1 MAKKAKTKYTSIGGQ
16 ALIEGIMMKGPSR
29 TALSCRLPDGSIKT
43 EKHNSNSLRNKN
55 KFFRIPIIR
64 GIVGFIDSLS
74 EGYKTLAV
82 SAKNAGIDLEDE
94 ELSPFEKKLMN
105 FFGDKIYTVITTIAA
120 VLGVILAVVLFM
132 YVPILLFNGLQWLVN
147 FIAGQPVHIENFR
160 ALFEGIVKIIIFVT
174 YVAIVSKMKEIERVF
189 QYHGAEHK
197 TIFCYEAKLPLT
209 VENVKK
215 QSRFHPRCG
224 TSFLIVMLLVSILVY
239 FLLSFFFKALTEN
252 SWLWLCIKLLMM
264 PIIMGLG
271 YEFIR
276 YAGKHDNFIT
286 RVLSA
291 PGLWM
296 QRLTTKEPDAKQIE
310 VAIAA
315 LNAVD
320 PLQPD
325 PFTESNFFITGAPEK
340 QPEQAEAQAE
350 DTVVAE
356 GEAQADAVV
365 EDTAVAENDMPSAE
379 DEAAPDNNAAVQAA
393 QQDNN
398 NSDAD

>member
-1 MAKKAKTKYTSIGGQ
+1 MKKKPKTKYTSIGGQ

-29 TALSCRLPDGSIKT
+29 TAMSCRLPDGSIKT
-43 EKHNSNSLRNKN
+43 EKHVSKTFRDKN
-55 KFFRIPIIR
+55 KFFRLPLVR

-82 SAKNAGIDLEDE
+82 SAKNAGMDLEDE
-94 ELSPFEKKLMN
+94 ELSPFEQKLMN
-105 FFGDKIYTVITTIAA
+105 FFGDKLYTVITTIAA
-120 VLGVILAVVLFM
+120 VLGVALAVVLFM

-147 FIAGQPVHIENFR
+147 FIADQPVDIGNFR
-160 ALFEGIVKIIIFVT
+160 ALFEGVVKIVIFVV
-174 YVAIVSKMKEIERVF
+174 YVALVSRMKEIKRVF
-189 QYHGAEHK
+189 EYHGAEHK

-224 TSFLIVMLLVSILVY
+224 TSFLIVMLLVSIIVY
-239 FLLSFFFKALTEN
+239 FLLSFFFKGLTEN
-252 SWLWLCIKLLMM
+252 SWLWLCIKLLML

-296 QRLTTKEPDAKQIE
+296 QRLTTKEPHDDQIE

-340 QPEQAEAQAE
+340 EPEQSDIEAETETGATDNEAE
-350 DTVVAE
+350 P
-356 GEAQADAVV
+356 AVNDNAPV
-365 EDTAVAENDMPSAE
+365 EDINQD
-379 DEAAPDNNAAVQAA
+379 NAA
-393 QQDNN
+393 N
-398 NSDAD
+398 ADIDKDKQ

>member
-43 EKHNSNSLRNKN
+43 EKHNSKSLRDKSA
-55 KFFRIPIIR
+55 FFRIPLIR
-64 GIVGFIDSLS
+64 GIVGFIDSLAD
-74 EGYKTLAV
+74 GYKTLAV
-82 SAKNAGIDLEDE
+82 SAKNAGMDLEDE
-94 ELSPFEKKLMN
+94 ELSPFEQKLMN
-105 FFGDKIYTVITTIAA
+105 FFGDKIYAVITTVAA
-120 VLGVILAVVLFM
+120 VLGVALAVLLFM
-132 YVPILLFNGLQWLVN
+132 YLPILLFNGLQWLIN
-147 FIAGQPVHIENFR
+147 FIADQPIDISNFR
-160 ALFEGIVKIIIFVT
+160 ALFEGVVKIVIFVT
-174 YVAIVSKMKEIERVF
+174 YVALVSKMKEIKRVF

-224 TSFLIVMLLVSILVY
+224 TSFLIVMLLVSIIVY
-239 FLLSFFFKALTEN
+239 FLLSYFFKGLTEN

-264 PIIMGLG
+264 PVIMGLG

-296 QRLTTKEPDAKQIE
+296 QRLTTKEPDADQIE

-325 PFTESNFFITGAPEK
+325 PFTESDCFITGAPEK
-340 QPEQAEAQAE
+340 QPEQDEEQAE
-350 DTVVAE
+350 SEAE
-356 GEAQADAVV
+356 TEASNAD
-365 EDTAVAENDMPSAE
+365 ENTAENVEQES
-379 DEAAPDNNAAVQAA
+379 NVT
-393 QQDNN
+393 
-398 NSDAD
+398 ADGDKDKR